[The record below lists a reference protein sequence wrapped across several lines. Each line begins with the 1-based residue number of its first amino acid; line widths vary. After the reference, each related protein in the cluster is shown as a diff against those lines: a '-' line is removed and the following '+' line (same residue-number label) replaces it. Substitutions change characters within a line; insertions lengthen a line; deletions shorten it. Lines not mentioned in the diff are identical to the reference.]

1 MFCNHVHL
9 DHISSEPSTCK
20 TWKDMKMFH
29 FFNTKKI
36 SASRDLSYLADQ
48 LSDEEDFMHHLKR
61 ILIPRVPGSRGHR
74 RVREY
79 IVRSMERLG
88 YAVEEHKASD
98 MTPLGVKD
106 FTNVIAT
113 LDPEAPRRMVIACHY
128 DSLMKAL
135 DSDSEGF
142 LGATDSAVPCAQMI
156 NMANTMRQD
165 LENLKSRGPELT
177 LQFIFF
183 DGEEAFVKW
192 SDTDSLYGSRA
203 LAEYWGSK
211 AFQHDGVEGNFLDR
225 IDIFVLLD
233 LIGTSDTS
241 FMKLMKSTS
250 NWYDR
255 LVAIESD
262 LRRSTNRVSGKM
274 IFMDESQIP
283 STIEDD
289 HIPFQKRGV
298 PIINDCH
305 YFPLLQ

>member
-1 MFCNHVHL
+1 
-9 DHISSEPSTCK
+9 
-20 TWKDMKMFH
+20 
-29 FFNTKKI
+29 
-36 SASRDLSYLADQ
+36 
-48 LSDEEDFMHHLKR
+48 
-61 ILIPRVPGSRGHR
+61 
-74 RVREY
+74 
-79 IVRSMERLG
+79 
-88 YAVEEHKASD
+88 
-98 MTPLGVKD
+98 
-106 FTNVIAT
+106 
-113 LDPEAPRRMVIACHY
+113 MVIACHY
-128 DSLMKAL
+128 DSLIKP
-135 DSDSEGF
+135 EGF

-156 NMANTMRQD
+156 NMAHTMRQD
-165 LENLKSRGPELT
+165 LENLKSRRPELT

-203 LAEYWGSK
+203 LAEYWESK
-211 AFQHDGVEGNFLDR
+211 AFHHDGVEGNYLDR

-250 NWYDR
+250 DWYDR

-262 LRRSTNRVSGKM
+262 LRRLTKSVSGKR
-274 IFMDESQIP
+274 IFMDEAQIP

-305 YFPLLQ
+305 YYPLLQ